1 MDEYDDYDDYEAAI
15 DAVDEKV
22 TGDIDTDVTTADDTN
37 KRCIARKKM
46 IDDIERERL
55 LDY

>member
-22 TGDIDTDVTTADDTN
+22 TGDVDADIAEVDVKKRTA
-37 KRCIARKKM
+37 ARKKM
-46 IDDIERERL
+46 IDAIERERL

>member
-22 TGDIDTDVTTADDTN
+22 TGDVGADIAEVDVEKRTA
-37 KRCIARKKM
+37 ARKQM
-46 IDDIERERL
+46 IAAI
-55 LDY
+55 

>member
-1 MDEYDDYDDYEAAI
+1 MDEYDDYDDYEAAV

-22 TGDIDTDVTTADDTN
+22 TGDVDADVAVDDVK
-37 KRCIARKKM
+37 KRNVARKKM
-46 IDDIERERL
+46 IDDIERERF

>member
-22 TGDIDTDVTTADDTN
+22 TDDVDTDVTAVDVKKRTA
-37 KRCIARKKM
+37 ARKKM
-46 IDDIERERL
+46 IEAIERERL

>member
-22 TGDIDTDVTTADDTN
+22 TGDIDADIAEVDVE
-37 KRCIARKKM
+37 KRNAARKKM
-46 IDDIERERL
+46 IDAIERERL